1 MWSKIRNWLIGIGG
15 AVIAGLLAILGL
27 KNRKIK
33 KIEVELDETKEDLEE
48 QKQIRKTEQKLQE
61 VAIEASAET
70 NKEIYDVKEET
81 AQKLSESAEKEPS
94 GKTYNELIKEWND
107 EKQK

>member
-1 MWSKIRNWLIGIGG
+1 MWSKIRNWILGIGG
-15 AVIAGLLAILGL
+15 AIIAGLLAILGL

-33 KIEVELDETKEDLEE
+33 KIEVELDEAKEEIEE
-48 QKQIRKTEQKLQE
+48 QKEVRKTEQKLQE
-61 VAIEASAET
+61 VATGSSVET
-70 NKEIYDVKEET
+70 SKEIYEVKEET
-81 AQKLSESAEKEPS
+81 AQKLSETAEKEPS

>member
-1 MWSKIRNWLIGIGG
+1 MWSRIKNWLIGIGG

-48 QKQIRKTEQKLQE
+48 QKYIRKTEQRLQN
-61 VAIEASAET
+61 VATGASVET
-70 NKEIYDVKEET
+70 NKEIYEVKEET
-81 AQKLSESAEKEPS
+81 AQKLSETAEKES
-94 GKTYNELIKEWND
+94 TGKTYNELIKEWND
-107 EKQK
+107 EQR